1 MMKLIFKNLENKDVD
16 AVVKHISNNIFKIGS
31 VYSKI
36 IARKVRY
43 VYSESVFEFLV
54 DDTFRESNIGE
65 FGLIG
70 KLNNP
75 SLKDCV
81 EKMNGLNIPVTL
93 FVPEMDSYNY
103 IISYSI
109 IDGDLCHNVKRG

>member
-54 DDTFRESNIGE
+54 DDTFRESNIG
-65 FGLIG
+65 
-70 KLNNP
+70 
-75 SLKDCV
+75 
-81 EKMNGLNIPVTL
+81 
-93 FVPEMDSYNY
+93 
-103 IISYSI
+103 
-109 IDGDLCHNVKRG
+109 